1 MAAMKKNHFNYLL
14 SVPILYSLFVLL
26 YTAVSAQ
33 SPAPATPST
42 GLAVTP
48 PTFEINGNPGDN
60 IKNTVKLENMHPYPV
75 EIAVDLRNFTAVG
88 EEGAVGL
95 TEETTSFSLA
105 SWIEVMPKTVTIPPK
120 TSQYFT
126 FNIKVPLSAEPG
138 GHFGSLIFRTIPTEK
153 LEGSGASLA
162 QEIGALVLLRIA
174 GETVEQAN
182 IESFKTSQALY
193 EKGPINFEIR
203 IKNQGNVHTKPTGNI
218 VITNILG
225 KQVKSISVEPKNI
238 LPGATRKLEA
248 AWDTKW
254 RIGRYSATYTAIL
267 SDQTTRSITTN
278 FTVLPYRALAVAT
291 IVLVI
296 FILILKK
303 YQKRLSLAWKILRS
317 GKA

>member
-1 MAAMKKNHFNYLL
+1 MKSKIL
-14 SVPILYSLFVLL
+14 SKFFPIVLL
-26 YTAVSAQ
+26 VPFTFYLISIVSAQ

-225 KQVKSISVEPKNI
+225 KQVKSLSVEPKNI